1 MALRFY
7 RSLFRQ
13 AENFANRYLFT
24 TSAVSV
30 APFRMGEKLQAH
42 QQSLPRLP
50 VPPLHPSLEKY
61 LLSVRPLLTE
71 EEYHNT
77 EKVVKEFGAPGGLG
91 VKLHTMLKER
101 AKVTENW
108 LDEWWLNSAY
118 LEFRMPLVL
127 YSSPGLVFPLKD
139 FNTVERQLRY
149 AARLVAGAL
158 DFKKLVDSYS
168 LPLDMMGGQPL
179 DMSQYYKIFSTC
191 RIPGYPKDSLALYGM
206 DAEKPRHIVVA
217 HNNHY
222 FSVDVYGD
230 DGAPLNESQLL
241 GQFLEIVKQ
250 SQYQK
255 SPIGVL
261 TTLHRDAWAKAYKR
275 LRKYD
280 ALNKESIQAIQK
292 AIFLLCLDK
301 KVPDTGCLNRKT
313 HVALQTI
320 HGGGAKWN
328 AGNRWY
334 DKTIQFIVGE
344 DGVVGLTYEHSPA
357 EGPPI
362 TSMMDHIVQY
372 LEKTRG
378 NKWLPSSAIT
388 QPKKLRFKL
397 SDDTMKDIAEAEQD
411 LENLVSDLEMSCFT
425 YEPYGKE
432 FIKSQKLSPDSYIQM
447 AIQLAFYKIH
457 NQIAA
462 TYESA
467 SSRKFLHGRTETI
480 RSASMEALDYCKIMT
495 DKSSPVHTKAAALRS
510 AVDAHKEY
518 TLQAVNGLGIDRLL
532 LGLKKIALECGMNIP
547 ELFLD
552 AGYTTSTHFKLS
564 TSQVPSKVD
573 AFMCYGPLVPDGYAC
588 CYNPRPSSIN
598 FGLSACNSSPETH
611 SSKFMNHLTESL
623 TEMHDV
629 IIQSQK
635 AKL

>member
-1 MALRFY
+1 M
-7 RSLFRQ
+7 
-13 AENFANRYLFT
+13 N
-24 TSAVSV
+24 
-30 APFRMGEKLQAH
+30 EKFQAH

-61 LLSVRPLLTE
+61 LLSVRPLLSE
-71 EEYHNT
+71 EEYHHT
-77 EKVVKEFGAPGGLG
+77 EKIVKEFGAPGGLG
-91 VKLHTMLKER
+91 VKLHTMLKEK

-108 LDEWWLNSAY
+108 LSDWWLDSAY
-118 LEFRMPLVL
+118 MEFRQPVVV

-158 DFKKLVDSYS
+158 NYKELIDSNS
-168 LPLDMMGGQPL
+168 LPLDSMGGQPL
-179 DMSQYYKIFSTC
+179 DMSQYSKIFSTC
-191 RIPGYPKDSLALYGM
+191 RIPGYPKDGLYYGNLE
-206 DAEKPRHIVVA
+206 AEKPKHIVVA

-222 FSVDVYGD
+222 FAVDVYGN
-230 DGAPLNESQLL
+230 DGKPLNESQLL
-241 GQFLEIVKQ
+241 AQFKIVLEQ
-250 SQYQK
+250 SVYPK
-255 SPIGVL
+255 CPIGAL
-261 TTLHRDAWAKAYKR
+261 TTLHRDNWAKAYKR

-280 ALNKESIQAIQK
+280 SKNKFSLQKIQT

-301 KVPDTGCLNRKT
+301 AVPDVGALNRKT

-320 HGGGAKWN
+320 HGGGVKGN

-362 TSMMDHIVQY
+362 TSMMDHIVDY
-372 LEKTRG
+372 IERTKG
-378 NKWLPSSAIT
+378 NKWLPSSAINEP
-388 QPKKLRFKL
+388 QKLRFRL
-397 SDDTMKDIAEAEQD
+397 SDETMEDIAEAERD
-411 LENLVSDLEMSCFT
+411 LDNIVTDLEMSCFT
-425 YEPYGKE
+425 YEAYGKD
-432 FIKSQKLSPDSYIQM
+432 FVKSQRLSPDSFIQM

-457 NQIAA
+457 NEIAA

-480 RSASMEALDYCKIMT
+480 RSASMEALDFCKLMT
-495 DKSSPVHTKAAALRS
+495 DKVTAAHTKAAALRS

-518 TLQAVNGLGIDRLL
+518 TMQAINGLGIDRLL
-532 LGLKKIALECGMNIP
+532 LGLRKVALENGMNVP
-547 ELFLD
+547 DLFLD
-552 AGYTTSTHFKLS
+552 TGYTTSTHFKLS
-564 TSQVPSKVD
+564 TSQVPSKID
-573 AFMCYGPLVPDGYAC
+573 AFMCYGPLVPDGYGC
-588 CYNPRPSSIN
+588 CYNPRPTSIN

-611 SSKFMNHLTESL
+611 SSKFMNALIESL

-629 IIQSQK
+629 VVQSQK